1 VRPLQHRRRGHDG
14 WLHDVPQLRRFEVRL
29 SASGALFA
37 TVIAT
42 TNSN

>member
-29 SASGALFA
+29 SATCAHFA
-37 TVIAT
+37 TLIAT